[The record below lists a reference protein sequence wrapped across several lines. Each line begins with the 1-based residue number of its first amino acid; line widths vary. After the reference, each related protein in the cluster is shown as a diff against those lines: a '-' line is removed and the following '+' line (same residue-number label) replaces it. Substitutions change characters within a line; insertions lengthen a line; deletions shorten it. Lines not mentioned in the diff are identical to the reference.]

1 MRKLFIP
8 LLLCSAL
15 EANEK
20 NGFFIE
26 AGFETGL
33 LEGTQTQEKNYT
45 TTQTTTKT
53 TTNNYNYLPLNS
65 ILQRATNLFKDA
77 DISKLSFSSLSP
89 VRASL
94 DLSGHLTIENFL
106 PYNLNNVKLSFTDAQ
121 GNVIDLG
128 VIETLPKQSKI
139 VLSYQQ
145 FNETKQV
152 FDNIMEEQKKYYEKE
167 AERRKNKTTSSVSE
181 TNREPSFTFPTFEVL
196 STPHSDPNTQR
207 VFEAL
212 SKINTNLVMKYS
224 DTNNFESAKDK
235 TEKFTAKTAEEFTNL
250 MLNMIAVLDSQSWG
264 DAILNAPFEFT
275 DNKQS
280 GECTNKGDSND
291 NCVYP
296 QKNGLVKSN
305 VDKKYVLDK
314 QSIVNNFRGK
324 TDLDVSLLNG
334 AGVDGLGSNTTP
346 TNNDDGKNYGQLAVV
361 ASALNPQ
368 KLFGTDYKTINL
380 ADLRA
385 ILHEFSHTKGYT
397 HNGNM
402 TYQRVPVVGSNG
414 QQEKKDDGALKDSD
428 GLPYNVCS
436 LYGGQGQPSFPSN
449 YPNSI
454 YHNCADVPAGF
465 LGVTAAV
472 WQQLINQNALPIN
485 FANLNSQTNYNLN
498 ATLNTQDMANSVIG
512 TIQKTLTAT
521 STTTTTSYHHSKS
534 LQRFRSPLLGINVK
548 IGYQNY
554 FNDFIGLAYYGIIKY
569 NYAKA
574 ANQKVQQLS
583 YGGGIDLLLDFIT
596 TYSNKNSPTG
606 IQTRRNFSSSFGI
619 FGGLRGLYNSYYAL
633 NKVKGS
639 GNLDAATGLNYR
651 YKHSKYSVGI
661 SIPLIQ
667 RKASVISSGSDY
679 TNSFVFNEGA
689 SHFKVFFNYGWVF

>member
-8 LLLCSAL
+8 LLLFSTL

-33 LEGTQTQEKNYT
+33 LEGAQTQEKRH
-45 TTQTTTKT
+45 TTTKNT
-53 TTNNYNYLPLNS
+53 YATYNYLPTDT
-65 ILQRATNLFKDA
+65 ILKRAANLFTNA
-77 DISKLSFSSLSP
+77 EAISKLKFSSLSP
-89 VRASL
+89 VRAL
-94 DLSGHLTIENFL
+94 YMYNGQLTIENFL
-106 PYNLNNVKLSFTDAQ
+106 PYNLSNVKLSFTDAQ

-128 VIETLPKQSKI
+128 VIETIPKHSKI
-139 VLSYQQ
+139 VLPG
-145 FNETKQV
+145 EA
-152 FDNIMEEQKKYYEKE
+152 FDSLKIDPYTLFLPKIE
-167 AERRKNKTTSSVSE
+167 ATSTSVS
-181 TNREPSFTFPTFEVL
+181 
-196 STPHSDPNTQR
+196 DANTQR
-207 VFEAL
+207 VFETL
-212 SKINTNLVMKYS
+212 NKIKTNLVVNYRNENK
-224 DTNNFESAKDK
+224 FEGHQNHWEA
-235 TEKFTAKTAEEFTNL
+235 FTPQTAEEFTNL

-275 DNKQS
+275 NKGGG
-280 GECTNKGDSND
+280 GECDTSKEDD
-291 NCVYP
+291 CVNP
-296 QKNGLVKSN
+296 GTNGLVNSK
-305 VDKKYVLDK
+305 VDQKYVLNK
-314 QSIVNNFRGK
+314 QDIVNKFRNK
-324 TDLDVSLLNG
+324 ADLDVVILKDS
-334 AGVDGLGSNTTP
+334 GVVGLGSDITP
-346 TNNDDGKNYGQLAVV
+346 SNNDDGKHYGQLGVV
-361 ASALNPQ
+361 ASALDPK
-368 KLFGTDYKTINL
+368 KLFSDNLKTINL
-380 ADLRA
+380 EDLRT
-385 ILHEFSHTKGYT
+385 ILHEFSHTKGYG

-402 TYQRVPVVGSNG
+402 TYQRVPVTKDGQVEKDNNG
-414 QQEKKDDGALKDSD
+414 KPKDSD

-436 LYGGQGQPSFPSN
+436 RFNGSGQSAFPSN

-472 WQQLINQNALPIN
+472 WQQLINQNALPIDY
-485 FANLNSQTNYNLN
+485 ANLSTQTNYNLN
-498 ATLNTQDMANSVIG
+498 ASLNTQDLANSMLN
-512 TIQKTLTAT
+512 TIQKTFVT
-521 STTTTTSYHHSKS
+521 SSVTNHYSSS
-534 LQRFRSPLLGINVK
+534 ASQSFRSPILGVNAK

-574 ANQKVQQLS
+574 INQKVQQLS

-606 IQTRRNFSSSFGI
+606 VQTKRNFSSSFGI
-619 FGGLRGLYNSYYAL
+619 FGGLRGLYNSYYVL

-639 GNLDAATGLNYR
+639 GNLDVATGLNYR

-667 RKASVISSGSDY
+667 RKASVVSSGSDY

>member
-33 LEGTQTQEKNYT
+33 LEGTQTQEKRH
-45 TTQTTTKT
+45 TTTKNT
-53 TTNNYNYLPLNS
+53 YATYNYLPTDAVLK
-65 ILQRATNLFKDA
+65 RAANLFTDA
-77 DISKLSFSSLSP
+77 KSISQLNFSSLSP
-89 VRASL
+89 VKVL
-94 DLSGHLTIENFL
+94 YIGGKLTIENFL
-106 PYNLNNVKLSFTDAQ
+106 PYNLSNVKLSFTDAQ
-121 GNVIDLG
+121 GNMIDLG
-128 VIETLPKQSKI
+128 VIETIPKHSKI
-139 VLSYQQ
+139 VLPG
-145 FNETKQV
+145 EA
-152 FDNIMEEQKKYYEKE
+152 FDSLKE
-167 AERRKNKTTSSVSE
+167 AFDKIDPYTFFFPKFEATSTSVS
-181 TNREPSFTFPTFEVL
+181 
-196 STPHSDPNTQR
+196 DANTQR
-207 VFEAL
+207 VFETL
-212 SKINTNLVMKYS
+212 NKIKTNLIMKYS
-224 DTNNFESAKDK
+224 NENPNNFNTCPYNNNGNTKNDCWQP
-235 TEKFTAKTAEEFTNL
+235 FTPQTAEEFTNL

-264 DAILNAPFEFT
+264 DAILNAPFDFT
-275 DNKQS
+275 NSSTDCDNDPSKCVNPGINGRVDSKVDQQYVLNKQ
-280 GECTNKGDSND
+280 G
-291 NCVYP
+291 
-296 QKNGLVKSN
+296 
-305 VDKKYVLDK
+305 
-314 QSIVNNFRGK
+314 IVNNFRK
-324 TDLDVSLLNG
+324 KIEID
-334 AGVDGLGSNTTP
+334 
-346 TNNDDGKNYGQLAVV
+346 AVV
-361 ASALNPQ
+361 LKNSGVVGLANGYGNDGEYGTLGVEAYALEPK
-368 KLFGTDYKTINL
+368 KLFGNNLKTINL
-380 ADLRA
+380 ADLRT
-385 ILHEFSHTKGYT
+385 ILHEFSHTKGYG

-402 TYQRVPVVGSNG
+402 TYQRVPTGQNENG
-414 QQEKKDDGALKDSD
+414 KPKDSD

-436 LYGGQGQPSFPSN
+436 LYGGQGQSAFPSN

-472 WQQLINQNALPIN
+472 WQQLINQNALPMN
-485 FANLNSQTNYNLN
+485 FANLGSQTNYNLN
-498 ATLNTQDMANSVIG
+498 ASLNTQDLANSMLS
-512 TIQKTLTAT
+512 TIQKTFVT
-521 STTTTTSYHHSKS
+521 SSVTDHYFSSAS
-534 LQRFRSPLLGINVK
+534 QNFRSPILGVNAK

-574 ANQKVQQLS
+574 VNQKVQQLS
-583 YGGGIDLLLDFIT
+583 YGGGIDLLVDFIT
-596 TYSNKNSPTG
+596 TYSNKNNPID

-639 GNLDAATGLNYR
+639 GNLDVATGLNYR

-667 RKASVISSGSDY
+667 RKASIVSSNGDY

>member
-1 MRKLFIP
+1 MRKLFTSF
-8 LLLCSAL
+8 LLFSAL

-33 LEGTQTQEKNYT
+33 LEGTQTQEKRH
-45 TTQTTTKT
+45 TTTKNT
-53 TTNNYNYLPLNS
+53 YATYNYLPTDA
-65 ILQRATNLFKDA
+65 ILKRAANLFTNA
-77 DISKLSFSSLSP
+77 EAISKLKFSSLSP
-89 VRASL
+89 VRVL
-94 DLSGHLTIENFL
+94 YMYNGQLTIENFL

-121 GNVIDLG
+121 GNIIDLG
-128 VIETLPKQSKI
+128 VIETIPKHSKI
-139 VLSYQQ
+139 VLPG
-145 FNETKQV
+145 EA
-152 FDNIMEEQKKYYEKE
+152 FDSLKKAFDKIDLYTFFLPKFE
-167 AERRKNKTTSSVSE
+167 ATSTSVS
-181 TNREPSFTFPTFEVL
+181 
-196 STPHSDPNTQR
+196 DANTQR
-207 VFEAL
+207 VFETL
-212 SKINTNLVMKYS
+212 NKIKTDLVVNYRNENK
-224 DTNNFESAKDK
+224 FEGHQNHWEA
-235 TEKFTAKTAEEFTNL
+235 FTPQTAEEFTNL

-264 DAILNAPFEFT
+264 DAILNAPFDF
-275 DNKQS
+275 
-280 GECTNKGDSND
+280 TNKGGEECDTSKGNE
-291 NCVYP
+291 CVNP
-296 QKNGLVKSN
+296 GTNGRVNSQN
-305 VDKKYVLDK
+305 ASYVLNK
-314 QSIVNNFRGK
+314 QDIVNKFRNK
-324 TDLDVSLLNG
+324 ADLDVVVLKDS
-334 AGVDGLGSNTTP
+334 GVVGLGSDITP
-346 TNNDDGKNYGQLAVV
+346 NNNDDGKHYGQLGVV
-361 ASALNPQ
+361 ASALDPK
-368 KLFGTDYKTINL
+368 KLFGNNLKTINL
-380 ADLRA
+380 EDLRT

-402 TYQRVPVVGSNG
+402 TYQRVPTGQNENG
-414 QQEKKDDGALKDSD
+414 KPKDSD

-436 LYGGQGQPSFPSN
+436 LYGGQGQSTFPSN

-485 FANLNSQTNYNLN
+485 FANLSSQTNYNLN
-498 ATLNTQDMANSVIG
+498 ASLNTQDLANSMLS
-512 TIQKTLTAT
+512 TIQKTFVT
-521 STTTTTSYHHSKS
+521 SSVTNHYFSSTSQS
-534 LQRFRSPLLGINVK
+534 FRSPILGVNAK

-583 YGGGIDLLLDFIT
+583 YGGGIDLLVDFIT
-596 TYSNKNSPTG
+596 TYSNKNNPID

-639 GNLDAATGLNYR
+639 GNLDVATGLNYR

-667 RKASVISSGSDY
+667 RKASIISNNGDY
-679 TNSFVFNEGA
+679 MNSLVFNEGA

>member
-1 MRKLFIP
+1 MKKLFIP
-8 LLLCSAL
+8 LLLFSAL

-33 LEGTQTQEKNYT
+33 LEGAQTQEKRH
-45 TTQTTTKT
+45 TTTKNT
-53 TTNNYNYLPLNS
+53 YATYNYLPTDT
-65 ILQRATNLFKDA
+65 ILKRAANLFTNA
-77 DISKLSFSSLSP
+77 EAISKLKFSSLSP
-89 VRASL
+89 VRVL
-94 DLSGHLTIENFL
+94 YMYNGQLTIENFL
-106 PYNLNNVKLSFTDAQ
+106 PYNLSNVKLSFTDAQ

-128 VIETLPKQSKI
+128 VIETIPKHSKI
-139 VLSYQQ
+139 VLPG
-145 FNETKQV
+145 EA
-152 FDNIMEEQKKYYEKE
+152 FDSLKIDPYTLFLPKIE
-167 AERRKNKTTSSVSE
+167 ATSTSVS
-181 TNREPSFTFPTFEVL
+181 
-196 STPHSDPNTQR
+196 DANTQR
-207 VFEAL
+207 VFETL
-212 SKINTNLVMKYS
+212 NKIKTNLVVNYRNENK
-224 DTNNFESAKDK
+224 FKDH
-235 TEKFTAKTAEEFTNL
+235 ENHWEAFTPQTAEEFTNL

-275 DNKQS
+275 
-280 GECTNKGDSND
+280 NKGGGEECDTSQENE
-291 NCVYP
+291 CVNP
-296 QKNGLVKSN
+296 GTNGLVNSQN
-305 VDKKYVLDK
+305 QQYVLNK
-314 QSIVNNFRGK
+314 QDIVNKFRNK
-324 TDLDVSLLNG
+324 ADLDVVVLKDS
-334 AGVDGLGSNTTP
+334 GVVGLGSDITP
-346 TNNDDGKNYGQLAVV
+346 SNNDDGKHYGQLGVV
-361 ASALNPQ
+361 ASALDPK
-368 KLFGTDYKTINL
+368 KLFGNDLKTIKL
-380 ADLRA
+380 EDLRT

-402 TYQRVPVVGSNG
+402 TYQRVPTGQNENG
-414 QQEKKDDGALKDSD
+414 KPKDSD

-436 LYGGQGQPSFPSN
+436 LYGGSNQPAFPSN

-485 FANLNSQTNYNLN
+485 YANLGSQTNYNLN
-498 ATLNTQDMANSVIG
+498 ASLNTQDLANSMLG
-512 TIQKTLTAT
+512 TIQKTFVT
-521 STTTTTSYHHSKS
+521 SSVTDHYSSS
-534 LQRFRSPLLGINVK
+534 ASQSFRSPILGVNAK

-569 NYAKA
+569 NYSKA
-574 ANQKVQQLS
+574 LNQKFQQLS

-606 IQTRRNFSSSFGI
+606 VQTKRNFSSSFGI
-619 FGGLRGLYNSYYAL
+619 FGGLRGLYNSYYVL

-639 GNLDAATGLNYR
+639 GNLDVATGLNYR

-667 RKASVISSGSDY
+667 RKASVVSSGGDY

>member
-1 MRKLFIP
+1 MRKLFTSF
-8 LLLCSAL
+8 LLFSAL

-33 LEGTQTQEKNYT
+33 LEGTQTQEKRH
-45 TTQTTTKT
+45 TTTKNT
-53 TTNNYNYLPLNS
+53 YATYNYLPTDAVLK
-65 ILQRATNLFKDA
+65 RAANLFTDSKS
-77 DISKLSFSSLSP
+77 ISQLNFSSLSP
-89 VRASL
+89 VKVL
-94 DLSGHLTIENFL
+94 YIGGKLTIENFL
-106 PYNLNNVKLSFTDAQ
+106 PYNLSNVKLSFTDDQ

-128 VIETLPKQSKI
+128 VIETIPKHSKI
-139 VLSYQQ
+139 VLPG
-145 FNETKQV
+145 EA
-152 FDNIMEEQKKYYEKE
+152 FDSLKE
-167 AERRKNKTTSSVSE
+167 AFDKIDPYTFFFPKFEATSTSVS
-181 TNREPSFTFPTFEVL
+181 
-196 STPHSDPNTQR
+196 DANTQR
-207 VFEAL
+207 VFETL
-212 SKINTNLVMKYS
+212 NKIKTNLIMKYS
-224 DTNNFESAKDK
+224 NENPNNFNTCPYNNNGNTKNDCWQP
-235 TEKFTAKTAEEFTNL
+235 FTPQTAEEFTNL

-264 DAILNAPFEFT
+264 DAILNAPFDFT
-275 DNKQS
+275 NSSTDCDNDPSKCVNPGINGRVDSKVDQQYVLNKQ
-280 GECTNKGDSND
+280 G
-291 NCVYP
+291 
-296 QKNGLVKSN
+296 
-305 VDKKYVLDK
+305 
-314 QSIVNNFRGK
+314 IVNNFRK
-324 TDLDVSLLNG
+324 KIEID
-334 AGVDGLGSNTTP
+334 
-346 TNNDDGKNYGQLAVV
+346 AVV
-361 ASALNPQ
+361 LKNSGVVGLANGYGNDGEYGTLGVEAYALDPT
-368 KLFGTDYKTINL
+368 KLFGNNLKTINL
-380 ADLRA
+380 ADLRT
-385 ILHEFSHTKGYT
+385 ILHEFSHTKGYG

-402 TYQRVPVVGSNG
+402 TYQRVPTGQNENG
-414 QQEKKDDGALKDSD
+414 KPKDSD

-436 LYGGQGQPSFPSN
+436 LYGGQGQSAFPSN

-485 FANLNSQTNYNLN
+485 FANLGSQTNYNLN
-498 ATLNTQDMANSVIG
+498 ASLNTQDLANSMLS
-512 TIQKTLTAT
+512 TIQKTFVT
-521 STTTTTSYHHSKS
+521 SSVTNHYSSS
-534 LQRFRSPLLGINVK
+534 ASQNFRSPILGVNTK

-583 YGGGIDLLLDFIT
+583 YGGGIDLLVDFIT

-606 IQTRRNFSSSFGI
+606 IQTKRNFSSSFGI
-619 FGGLRGLYNSYYAL
+619 FGGLRGLYNSYYVL

-639 GNLDAATGLNYR
+639 GNLDVATGLNYR

-667 RKASVISSGSDY
+667 RKASIVSSDGDY

>member
-8 LLLCSAL
+8 LLLFSAL

-33 LEGTQTQEKNYT
+33 LEGTQTQEKRH
-45 TTQTTTKT
+45 TTTKNT
-53 TTNNYNYLPLNS
+53 YATYNYLPTDAVLK
-65 ILQRATNLFKDA
+65 RAANLFTNA
-77 DISKLSFSSLSP
+77 EAISKLKFSSLSP
-89 VRASL
+89 VRVL
-94 DLSGHLTIENFL
+94 YMYNGQLTIENFL
-106 PYNLNNVKLSFTDAQ
+106 PYNLSNVKLSFTDAQ

-128 VIETLPKQSKI
+128 VIETIPKHSKI
-139 VLSYQQ
+139 VLPG
-145 FNETKQV
+145 EA
-152 FDNIMEEQKKYYEKE
+152 FDSLKE
-167 AERRKNKTTSSVSE
+167 AFDKIGPYTFFLPKFEATSTSVS
-181 TNREPSFTFPTFEVL
+181 
-196 STPHSDPNTQR
+196 DANTQR
-207 VFEAL
+207 VFETL
-212 SKINTNLVMKYS
+212 NKIKTNLIMKYS
-224 DTNNFESAKDK
+224 NENPNNFNTCPYNNNGNTKNDCWQN
-235 TEKFTAKTAEEFTNL
+235 FTPQTAEEFTNL

-275 DNKQS
+275 NSSTDCDNDPSKCVNPGVNGRVDSKVDQQYILNKQ
-280 GECTNKGDSND
+280 G
-291 NCVYP
+291 
-296 QKNGLVKSN
+296 
-305 VDKKYVLDK
+305 
-314 QSIVNNFRGK
+314 IINNFRK
-324 TDLDVSLLNG
+324 KIEID
-334 AGVDGLGSNTTP
+334 
-346 TNNDDGKNYGQLAVV
+346 AVV
-361 ASALNPQ
+361 LKNSGVVGLANGYGNDGEYGTLGVEAYALEPQ
-368 KLFGTDYKTINL
+368 KLFGNDLKTINL
-380 ADLRA
+380 ADLRT

-402 TYQRVPVVGSNG
+402 TYQRVPTGQNENG
-414 QQEKKDDGALKDSD
+414 KPKDSD

-485 FANLNSQTNYNLN
+485 FANLSNQTNYNLN
-498 ATLNTQDMANSVIG
+498 ATLNTQDLANSMLS
-512 TIQKTLTAT
+512 TIQKTFVT
-521 STTTTTSYHHSKS
+521 SSVTNHYFSSAS
-534 LQRFRSPLLGINVK
+534 QSFRSPILGVNAK

-574 ANQKVQQLS
+574 SSEKVQQLS

-596 TYSNKNSPTG
+596 TYSNKNNPID

-639 GNLDAATGLNYR
+639 GNLDVATGLNYR

-667 RKASVISSGSDY
+667 RKASVVSSGSDY
-679 TNSFVFNEGA
+679 TNSLVFNEGA

>member
-1 MRKLFIP
+1 MKKLFIP
-8 LLLCSAL
+8 LLLFSAL

-33 LEGTQTQEKNYT
+33 LEGTQTQEKRH
-45 TTQTTTKT
+45 TTTKNT
-53 TTNNYNYLPLNS
+53 YGTYDYLPTDT
-65 ILQRATNLFKDA
+65 ILKRAANLFTNA
-77 DISKLSFSSLSP
+77 EAISKLKFSSLSP
-89 VRASL
+89 VRVL
-94 DLSGHLTIENFL
+94 YMYNGQLTIENFL
-106 PYNLNNVKLSFTDAQ
+106 PYNLSNVKLSFKDAQ

-128 VIETLPKQSKI
+128 VIETIPKHSKI
-139 VLSYQQ
+139 VLPG
-145 FNETKQV
+145 EA
-152 FDNIMEEQKKYYEKE
+152 FDSLKVDPYTLFLPKIE
-167 AERRKNKTTSSVSE
+167 ATSTSI
-181 TNREPSFTFPTFEVL
+181 
-196 STPHSDPNTQR
+196 SDANTQR
-207 VFEAL
+207 VFETL
-212 SKINTNLVMKYS
+212 NKIKTNLVVNYRNENK
-224 DTNNFESAKDK
+224 FKDH
-235 TEKFTAKTAEEFTNL
+235 ENHWEAFTPQTAEEFTNL

-275 DNKQS
+275 NKGGGGECDTSKENDCVNPGTNGVVNSQNKSYVLNKQ
-280 GECTNKGDSND
+280 D
-291 NCVYP
+291 
-296 QKNGLVKSN
+296 
-305 VDKKYVLDK
+305 
-314 QSIVNNFRGK
+314 IVNKFRNK
-324 TDLDVSLLNG
+324 ADLDVIVLKDS
-334 AGVDGLGSNTTP
+334 GVVGLGSDITP
-346 TNNDDGKNYGQLAVV
+346 SNNDDGKHYGQLGVV
-361 ASALNPQ
+361 ASALDPK
-368 KLFGTDYKTINL
+368 KLFGNDLKTINL
-380 ADLRA
+380 ADLRT

-402 TYQRVPVVGSNG
+402 TYQRVPTGQNENG
-414 QQEKKDDGALKDSD
+414 KPKDSD

-436 LYGGQGQPSFPSN
+436 LYGGSNQPAFPSN

-485 FANLNSQTNYNLN
+485 YANLGSQTNYNLN
-498 ATLNTQDMANSVIG
+498 ASLNTQDLANSMLG
-512 TIQKTLTAT
+512 TIQKTFVT
-521 STTTTTSYHHSKS
+521 SSVTNHYFSSAS
-534 LQRFRSPLLGINVK
+534 QSFRSPILGVNAK

-554 FNDFIGLAYYGIIKY
+554 FNDFIGLAYYGIVKY
-569 NYAKA
+569 NYSKA
-574 ANQKVQQLS
+574 LNQKFQQLS

-596 TYSNKNSPTG
+596 TYSNKNSPID

-619 FGGLRGLYNSYYAL
+619 FGGLRGLYNSYYVL

-639 GNLDAATGLNYR
+639 GNLDVATGLNYR

-667 RKASVISSGSDY
+667 RKASVVSSGSDY

>member
-8 LLLCSAL
+8 LLLFSAL

-33 LEGTQTQEKNYT
+33 LEGTQTQEKRH
-45 TTQTTTKT
+45 TTTKNT
-53 TTNNYNYLPLNS
+53 YATYSYLPTDSVLK
-65 ILQRATNLFKDA
+65 RAANLFTDA
-77 DISKLSFSSLSP
+77 KSISQLNFSSLSP
-89 VRASL
+89 VKVL
-94 DLSGHLTIENFL
+94 YIGGKLTIENFL
-106 PYNLNNVKLSFTDAQ
+106 PYNLSNVKLSFTDAQ
-121 GNVIDLG
+121 GNAIDLG
-128 VIETLPKQSKI
+128 VIETIPKHSKI
-139 VLSYQQ
+139 VLPG
-145 FNETKQV
+145 EA
-152 FDNIMEEQKKYYEKE
+152 FDSLKIDPYTLFLPKIE
-167 AERRKNKTTSSVSE
+167 ATSTSI
-181 TNREPSFTFPTFEVL
+181 
-196 STPHSDPNTQR
+196 SDANTQR
-207 VFEAL
+207 VFETL
-212 SKINTNLVMKYS
+212 NKIKTDLVVNYRNENK
-224 DTNNFESAKDK
+224 FKDH
-235 TEKFTAKTAEEFTNL
+235 ENHWEAFTPQTAEEFTNL

-275 DNKQS
+275 NSSTD
-280 GECTNKGDSND
+280 CDSD
-291 NCVYP
+291 PSKCVNP
-296 QKNGLVKSN
+296 GTNGLVNSK
-305 VDKKYVLDK
+305 VDQQYVLNK
-314 QSIVNNFRGK
+314 QDIVNKFRNK
-324 TDLDVSLLNG
+324 ADLDVVVLKDS
-334 AGVDGLGSNTTP
+334 GVVGLGSDITP
-346 TNNDDGKNYGQLAVV
+346 SNNDDGKHYGQLGVEAY
-361 ASALNPQ
+361 ALEPQ
-368 KLFGTDYKTINL
+368 KLFGNNLKTINL
-380 ADLRA
+380 EDLRT

-402 TYQRVPVVGSNG
+402 TYQRVPTGQNENG
-414 QQEKKDDGALKDSD
+414 KPKDSD

-436 LYGGQGQPSFPSN
+436 LYGGQGQSAFPSN

-485 FANLNSQTNYNLN
+485 YANLGSQTNYNLN
-498 ATLNTQDMANSVIG
+498 ASLNTQDLANSMLS
-512 TIQKTLTAT
+512 TIQKTFVT
-521 STTTTTSYHHSKS
+521 SSVTNHYFSSAS
-534 LQRFRSPLLGINVK
+534 QSFRSPILGVNAK

-554 FNDFIGLAYYGIIKY
+554 FNDFIGLAYYGIVKY
-569 NYAKA
+569 NYSKA
-574 ANQKVQQLS
+574 LNQKFQQLS

-606 IQTRRNFSSSFGI
+606 VQTRKNFSSSFGI
-619 FGGLRGLYNSYYAL
+619 FGGLRGLYNSYYVL

-639 GNLDAATGLNYR
+639 GNLDVATGLNYR

-667 RKASVISSGSDY
+667 RKASVVSSGSDY

>member
-8 LLLCSAL
+8 LLLFSAL

-33 LEGTQTQEKNYT
+33 LEGTQTQEKRH
-45 TTQTTTKT
+45 TTTKNT
-53 TTNNYNYLPLNS
+53 YATYNYLPTDA
-65 ILQRATNLFKDA
+65 ILKRAANLFTNA
-77 DISKLSFSSLSP
+77 EAISKLKFSSLSP
-89 VRASL
+89 VRVL
-94 DLSGHLTIENFL
+94 YMLNGQLTIENFL

-128 VIETLPKQSKI
+128 VIETIPKHSKI
-139 VLSYQQ
+139 VLPG
-145 FNETKQV
+145 EA
-152 FDNIMEEQKKYYEKE
+152 FDSLKVDPYTLFLPKIE
-167 AERRKNKTTSSVSE
+167 ATSTSVS
-181 TNREPSFTFPTFEVL
+181 
-196 STPHSDPNTQR
+196 DANTQR
-207 VFEAL
+207 VFETL
-212 SKINTNLVMKYS
+212 NKIKTDLVVNYRNENK
-224 DTNNFESAKDK
+224 FKDH
-235 TEKFTAKTAEEFTNL
+235 ENRWEAFTPQTAEEFTNL

-264 DAILNAPFEFT
+264 DAILNAPFDF
-275 DNKQS
+275 
-280 GECTNKGDSND
+280 TNKGGEECDTSKENE
-291 NCVYP
+291 CVNP
-296 QKNGLVKSN
+296 GTNGRVNSQN
-305 VDKKYVLDK
+305 ASYVLNK
-314 QSIVNNFRGK
+314 QDIVNKFRNK
-324 TDLDVSLLNG
+324 ADLDVVVLKDS
-334 AGVDGLGSNTTP
+334 GVVGLGSDITP
-346 TNNDDGKNYGQLAVV
+346 SNNDDGKHYGQLGVV
-361 ASALNPQ
+361 ASALDPT
-368 KLFGTDYKTINL
+368 KLFGNNLKTINL
-380 ADLRA
+380 EDLRT
-385 ILHEFSHTKGYT
+385 ILHEFSHTKGYG

-402 TYQRVPVVGSNG
+402 TYQRVPTGQNENG
-414 QQEKKDDGALKDSD
+414 KPKDSD

-436 LYGGQGQPSFPSN
+436 LYGGQGQSAFPSN

-485 FANLNSQTNYNLN
+485 FANLGSQTNYNLN
-498 ATLNTQDMANSVIG
+498 ASLNTQDLANSMLS
-512 TIQKTLTAT
+512 TIQKTFLTSSVTNHYFSSA
-521 STTTTTSYHHSKS
+521 SQS
-534 LQRFRSPLLGINVK
+534 FRSPILGVNAK

-569 NYAKA
+569 NYAKV

-596 TYSNKNSPTG
+596 TYSNKNNPTG

-639 GNLDAATGLNYR
+639 GNLDVATGLNYR

-667 RKASVISSGSDY
+667 RKASIVSSDGDY

>member
-8 LLLCSAL
+8 LLLCSVL

-33 LEGTQTQEKNYT
+33 LEGTQTQEKRH
-45 TTQTTTKT
+45 TTTKNT
-53 TTNNYNYLPLNS
+53 YATYNYLPTDAVLK
-65 ILQRATNLFKDA
+65 RAANLFTNA
-77 DISKLSFSSLSP
+77 EAISKLKFSSLSP
-89 VRASL
+89 VKVL
-94 DLSGHLTIENFL
+94 YIGGKLTIENFL
-106 PYNLNNVKLSFTDAQ
+106 PYNLSNVKLSFTDAQ
-121 GNVIDLG
+121 GNMIDLG
-128 VIETLPKQSKI
+128 VIETIPKHSKI
-139 VLSYQQ
+139 VLPG
-145 FNETKQV
+145 EA
-152 FDNIMEEQKKYYEKE
+152 FDSLKE
-167 AERRKNKTTSSVSE
+167 AFDKIDPYTFFLPKFEAASTSVS
-181 TNREPSFTFPTFEVL
+181 
-196 STPHSDPNTQR
+196 DANTQR
-207 VFEAL
+207 VFETL
-212 SKINTNLVMKYS
+212 NKIKTNLIMKYS
-224 DTNNFESAKDK
+224 NENPNNFNTCPYNNNGNTKNDCWQP
-235 TEKFTAKTAEEFTNL
+235 FTPQTAEEFTNL

-264 DAILNAPFEFT
+264 DAILNAPFDFT
-275 DNKQS
+275 NSSTDCDNDPSKCVNPGTNGRVNSQNASYVLNKQ
-280 GECTNKGDSND
+280 D
-291 NCVYP
+291 
-296 QKNGLVKSN
+296 
-305 VDKKYVLDK
+305 
-314 QSIVNNFRGK
+314 IVNNFRK
-324 TDLDVSLLNG
+324 KIEID
-334 AGVDGLGSNTTP
+334 
-346 TNNDDGKNYGQLAVV
+346 AVV
-361 ASALNPQ
+361 LKNSGVVGLANGYGNDGEYGTLGVEAYALDPK
-368 KLFGTDYKTINL
+368 KLFGNNLKTINL
-380 ADLRA
+380 EDLRT
-385 ILHEFSHTKGYT
+385 ILHEFSHTKGYG

-402 TYQRVPVVGSNG
+402 TYQRVPTGQNENG
-414 QQEKKDDGALKDSD
+414 KPKDSD

-436 LYGGQGQPSFPSN
+436 LYGGQGQSAFPSN

-485 FANLNSQTNYNLN
+485 FANLGSQTNYNLN
-498 ATLNTQDMANSVIG
+498 ASLNTQDLANSMLS
-512 TIQKTLTAT
+512 TIQKTFVT
-521 STTTTTSYHHSKS
+521 SSVTNHYFSSAS
-534 LQRFRSPLLGINVK
+534 QSFRSPILGVNAK

-574 ANQKVQQLS
+574 SSEKVQQLS
-583 YGGGIDLLLDFIT
+583 YGGGIDLLVDFIT
-596 TYSNKNSPTG
+596 TYSNKNSPIG

-639 GNLDAATGLNYR
+639 GNLDVATGLNYR

-667 RKASVISSGSDY
+667 RKASIVSSNGDY

>member
-8 LLLCSAL
+8 LLLFSAL

-33 LEGTQTQEKNYT
+33 LEGTQTQEKRH
-45 TTQTTTKT
+45 TTTKNT
-53 TTNNYNYLPLNS
+53 YATYNYLPTDT
-65 ILQRATNLFKDA
+65 ILKRAANLFTNA
-77 DISKLSFSSLSP
+77 EAISKLKFSSLSP
-89 VRASL
+89 VKVL
-94 DLSGHLTIENFL
+94 YIGGKLTIENFL
-106 PYNLNNVKLSFTDAQ
+106 PYNLSNVKLSFTDAQ
-121 GNVIDLG
+121 GNMIDLG
-128 VIETLPKQSKI
+128 VIETIPKHSKI
-139 VLSYQQ
+139 VLPG
-145 FNETKQV
+145 EA
-152 FDNIMEEQKKYYEKE
+152 FDSLKE
-167 AERRKNKTTSSVSE
+167 AFDKIDPYTFFLPKFEATSTSVS
-181 TNREPSFTFPTFEVL
+181 
-196 STPHSDPNTQR
+196 DANTQR
-207 VFEAL
+207 VFETL
-212 SKINTNLVMKYS
+212 NKIKTNLIMKYS
-224 DTNNFESAKDK
+224 SENPSNFNTCPYNNNGNTKNDCWQP
-235 TEKFTAKTAEEFTNL
+235 FTPQTAEEFTNL

-275 DNKQS
+275 NSPTDCDNDPSK
-280 GECTNKGDSND
+280 
-291 NCVYP
+291 CVNP
-296 QKNGLVKSN
+296 GTNGLVDSK
-305 VDKKYVLDK
+305 VDQQYVLNK
-314 QSIVNNFRGK
+314 QGIVNNFRK
-324 TDLDVSLLNG
+324 KIEID
-334 AGVDGLGSNTTP
+334 
-346 TNNDDGKNYGQLAVV
+346 AVV
-361 ASALNPQ
+361 LKNSGVVGLANGYGNDGEYGTLGVEAYALDPK
-368 KLFGTDYKTINL
+368 KLFGNNLKTINL
-380 ADLRA
+380 ADLRT
-385 ILHEFSHTKGYT
+385 ILHEFSHTKGYG

-402 TYQRVPVVGSNG
+402 TYQRVPTGQNENG
-414 QQEKKDDGALKDSD
+414 KPKDSD

-436 LYGGQGQPSFPSN
+436 LYGGSNQPAFPSN

-485 FANLNSQTNYNLN
+485 FANLGSQTNYNLN
-498 ATLNTQDMANSVIG
+498 ASLNTQDLANSMLS
-512 TIQKTLTAT
+512 TIQKTFVT
-521 STTTTTSYHHSKS
+521 SSVTNHYSSSTSQS
-534 LQRFRSPLLGINVK
+534 FRSPILGVNAK

-574 ANQKVQQLS
+574 SSEKVQQLS
-583 YGGGIDLLLDFIT
+583 YGGGIDLLVDFIT
-596 TYSNKNSPTG
+596 TYSNKNSPID

-639 GNLDAATGLNYR
+639 GNLDVATGLNYR

-667 RKASVISSGSDY
+667 RKASVVSSNGDY

>member
-1 MRKLFIP
+1 MRKLFTS

-15 EANEK
+15 GANEK

-33 LEGTQTQEKNYT
+33 LEGTQTQEKRH
-45 TTQTTTKT
+45 TTTKNT
-53 TTNNYNYLPLNS
+53 YATYNYLPTDT
-65 ILQRATNLFKDA
+65 ILKRAANLFTDA
-77 DISKLSFSSLSP
+77 KSISQLNFSSLSP
-89 VRASL
+89 VKVL
-94 DLSGHLTIENFL
+94 YIGGKLTIENFL
-106 PYNLNNVKLSFTDAQ
+106 PYNLSNVKLSFTDAQ
-121 GNVIDLG
+121 GNIIDLG
-128 VIETLPKQSKI
+128 VIETIPKHSKI
-139 VLSYQQ
+139 VLPG
-145 FNETKQV
+145 EA
-152 FDNIMEEQKKYYEKE
+152 FDSLKE
-167 AERRKNKTTSSVSE
+167 AFDKIDPYTFFLPKFETTSTSVS
-181 TNREPSFTFPTFEVL
+181 
-196 STPHSDPNTQR
+196 DANTQR
-207 VFEAL
+207 VFETL
-212 SKINTNLVMKYS
+212 NKIKTNLIMKYS
-224 DTNNFESAKDK
+224 NENPSNFNTCPYNNNGNTKNDCWQP
-235 TEKFTAKTAEEFTNL
+235 FTPQTAEEFTNL

-264 DAILNAPFEFT
+264 DAILNAPFDFT
-275 DNKQS
+275 NSSTDCDNNPSKCVNPGINGRVDSKVDQQYVLNKQ
-280 GECTNKGDSND
+280 G
-291 NCVYP
+291 
-296 QKNGLVKSN
+296 
-305 VDKKYVLDK
+305 
-314 QSIVNNFRGK
+314 IVNNFRK
-324 TDLDVSLLNG
+324 KIEID
-334 AGVDGLGSNTTP
+334 
-346 TNNDDGKNYGQLAVV
+346 AVV
-361 ASALNPQ
+361 LKNSGVVGLANGYGNDGEYGTLGVEAYALDPT
-368 KLFGTDYKTINL
+368 KLFGNNLKTINL
-380 ADLRA
+380 QDLRT

-402 TYQRVPVVGSNG
+402 TYQRVPTGQNENG
-414 QQEKKDDGALKDSD
+414 KPKDSD

-436 LYGGQGQPSFPSN
+436 LYGGQGQSAFPSN

-485 FANLNSQTNYNLN
+485 FANLGSQTNYNLN
-498 ATLNTQDMANSVIG
+498 ASLNTQDLANSMLS
-512 TIQKTLTAT
+512 TIQKTFVT
-521 STTTTTSYHHSKS
+521 SSVTDHYFSSAS
-534 LQRFRSPLLGINVK
+534 QSFRSPILGVNAK

-574 ANQKVQQLS
+574 SSEKVQQLS

-596 TYSNKNSPTG
+596 TYSNKNSPID

-639 GNLDAATGLNYR
+639 GNLDVATGLNYR

-667 RKASVISSGSDY
+667 RKASIVSSGGDY

>member
-8 LLLCSAL
+8 LLLFSAL

-33 LEGTQTQEKNYT
+33 LEGTQTQEKRH
-45 TTQTTTKT
+45 TTTKNT
-53 TTNNYNYLPLNS
+53 YATYNYLPTDT
-65 ILQRATNLFKDA
+65 ILKRAANLFTDA
-77 DISKLSFSSLSP
+77 KSISQLNFSSLSP
-89 VRASL
+89 VKVL
-94 DLSGHLTIENFL
+94 YIGGKLTIENFL
-106 PYNLNNVKLSFTDAQ
+106 PYNLSNVKLSFTDAQ

-128 VIETLPKQSKI
+128 VIETIPKHSKI
-139 VLSYQQ
+139 VLPG
-145 FNETKQV
+145 EA
-152 FDNIMEEQKKYYEKE
+152 FDSLKE
-167 AERRKNKTTSSVSE
+167 AFDKIDPYTFFFPKFEATSTSVS
-181 TNREPSFTFPTFEVL
+181 
-196 STPHSDPNTQR
+196 DANTQR

-212 SKINTNLVMKYS
+212 NKIKTNLIMKYS
-224 DTNNFESAKDK
+224 NENPNNFNTCPYNNNGNTKNDCWQP
-235 TEKFTAKTAEEFTNL
+235 FTPQTAEEFTNL

-275 DNKQS
+275 NSPTDCDNDPSK
-280 GECTNKGDSND
+280 
-291 NCVYP
+291 CVNP
-296 QKNGLVKSN
+296 GTNGLVDSK
-305 VDKKYVLDK
+305 VDQQYVLNK
-314 QSIVNNFRGK
+314 QGIVNNFRK
-324 TDLDVSLLNG
+324 KIEID
-334 AGVDGLGSNTTP
+334 
-346 TNNDDGKNYGQLAVV
+346 AVV
-361 ASALNPQ
+361 LKNSGVVGLANGYGNDGEYGTLGVEAYVLEPQ
-368 KLFGTDYKTINL
+368 KLFSNNLKTINL
-380 ADLRA
+380 ENLRT
-385 ILHEFSHTKGYT
+385 ILHEFSHTKGYG

-402 TYQRVPVVGSNG
+402 TYQRVPTGQNENG
-414 QQEKKDDGALKDSD
+414 KPKDSD

-436 LYGGQGQPSFPSN
+436 LYGGQGQSAFPSN

-485 FANLNSQTNYNLN
+485 YANLSTQTNYNLN
-498 ATLNTQDMANSVIG
+498 ASLNTQDLANSMLG
-512 TIQKTLTAT
+512 TIQKTFVT
-521 STTTTTSYHHSKS
+521 SSVTNHYSSS
-534 LQRFRSPLLGINVK
+534 ASQSFRSPILGVNAK

-574 ANQKVQQLS
+574 INQKVQQLS

-619 FGGLRGLYNSYYAL
+619 FGGLRGLYNSYYVL

-639 GNLDAATGLNYR
+639 GNLDVATGLNYR

>member
-8 LLLCSAL
+8 LLLFSVL

-33 LEGTQTQEKNYT
+33 LEGTQTQEKRH
-45 TTQTTTKT
+45 TTTKNT
-53 TTNNYNYLPLNS
+53 YATYNYLPTDT
-65 ILQRATNLFKDA
+65 ILKRVANLFTNA
-77 DISKLSFSSLSP
+77 EAISKLKFSSLSP
-89 VRASL
+89 IRVL
-94 DLSGHLTIENFL
+94 YMYNGQLTIENFL
-106 PYNLNNVKLSFTDAQ
+106 PYNLSNVKLSFTDAQ

-128 VIETLPKQSKI
+128 VIETIPKHSKI
-139 VLSYQQ
+139 VLPG
-145 FNETKQV
+145 EA
-152 FDNIMEEQKKYYEKE
+152 FDSLKIDPYTFFLPKIE
-167 AERRKNKTTSSVSE
+167 ATSTSI
-181 TNREPSFTFPTFEVL
+181 
-196 STPHSDPNTQR
+196 SDANTQR
-207 VFEAL
+207 VFETL
-212 SKINTNLVMKYS
+212 NKIKTDLVVNYRNENK
-224 DTNNFESAKDK
+224 FKDH
-235 TEKFTAKTAEEFTNL
+235 ENHWEAFTPQTAEEFTNL

-275 DNKQS
+275 NKGGE
-280 GECTNKGDSND
+280 GECDTSKENE
-291 NCVYP
+291 CVNP
-296 QKNGLVKSN
+296 GTNGLVNSQNKS
-305 VDKKYVLDK
+305 YVLNK
-314 QSIVNNFRGK
+314 QDIVNKFRNK
-324 TDLDVSLLNG
+324 ADLDVIVLKDS
-334 AGVDGLGSNTTP
+334 GVVGLGSDITP
-346 TNNDDGKNYGQLAVV
+346 SNNDDGKHYGQLGVV
-361 ASALNPQ
+361 ASALDPK
-368 KLFGTDYKTINL
+368 KLFGNDLKTINL
-380 ADLRA
+380 ADLRT

-402 TYQRVPVVGSNG
+402 TYQRVPTGQNENG
-414 QQEKKDDGALKDSD
+414 KPKDSD

-436 LYGGQGQPSFPSN
+436 LYGGSNQSAFPSN

-485 FANLNSQTNYNLN
+485 YANLNAQTNYNLN
-498 ATLNTQDMANSVIG
+498 ASLNTQDLANSMLS
-512 TIQKTLTAT
+512 TIQKTFVT
-521 STTTTTSYHHSKS
+521 SSVTNHYFSSAS
-534 LQRFRSPLLGINVK
+534 QSFRSPILGVNAK

-569 NYAKA
+569 NYSKA
-574 ANQKVQQLS
+574 LNQKFQQLS

-596 TYSNKNSPTG
+596 TYSNKNSPIG
-606 IQTRRNFSSSFGI
+606 IQTKRNFSSSFGI
-619 FGGLRGLYNSYYAL
+619 FGGLRGLYNSYYVL

-639 GNLDAATGLNYR
+639 GNLDVATGLNYR

-667 RKASVISSGSDY
+667 RKASVVSSGSDY

>member
-1 MRKLFIP
+1 MKKLFIP
-8 LLLCSAL
+8 LLLFSTL

-33 LEGTQTQEKNYT
+33 LEGTQTQEKRH
-45 TTQTTTKT
+45 TTTKNT
-53 TTNNYNYLPLNS
+53 YATYNYLPTDT
-65 ILQRATNLFKDA
+65 ILKRAANLFTDA
-77 DISKLSFSSLSP
+77 KSISQLNFSSLSP
-89 VRASL
+89 VKVL
-94 DLSGHLTIENFL
+94 YIGGKLTIENFL
-106 PYNLNNVKLSFTDAQ
+106 PYNLNNVKLSFKDAQ

-128 VIETLPKQSKI
+128 VIETIPKHSKI
-139 VLSYQQ
+139 VLPG
-145 FNETKQV
+145 EA
-152 FDNIMEEQKKYYEKE
+152 FDSLKE
-167 AERRKNKTTSSVSE
+167 AFDKIGPYTFFLPKFEATSTSI
-181 TNREPSFTFPTFEVL
+181 
-196 STPHSDPNTQR
+196 SDANTQR
-207 VFEAL
+207 VFETL
-212 SKINTNLVMKYS
+212 NNIKTNLIMKYS
-224 DTNNFESAKDK
+224 NENPSNFNTCPYNNNGNTKNDCWQP
-235 TEKFTAKTAEEFTNL
+235 FTPQTAEEFTNL

-275 DNKQS
+275 NSPTDCDSDPSKCVNPGVNGRVDSKVDQQYILNKQ
-280 GECTNKGDSND
+280 G
-291 NCVYP
+291 
-296 QKNGLVKSN
+296 
-305 VDKKYVLDK
+305 
-314 QSIVNNFRGK
+314 IINNFRK
-324 TDLDVSLLNG
+324 KIEID
-334 AGVDGLGSNTTP
+334 
-346 TNNDDGKNYGQLAVV
+346 AVV
-361 ASALNPQ
+361 LKNSGVVGLANGYGNDGEYGTLGVEAYALEPQ
-368 KLFGTDYKTINL
+368 KLFGNNLKTINL
-380 ADLRA
+380 ADLRT

-402 TYQRVPVVGSNG
+402 TYQRVPTGQNENG
-414 QQEKKDDGALKDSD
+414 KPKDSD

-436 LYGGQGQPSFPSN
+436 LYGGSNQPAFPSN

-485 FANLNSQTNYNLN
+485 YANLSAQTNYNLN
-498 ATLNTQDMANSVIG
+498 ASLNTQDLANSMLS
-512 TIQKTLTAT
+512 TIQKTFVT
-521 STTTTTSYHHSKS
+521 SSVTNHYSSS
-534 LQRFRSPLLGINVK
+534 ASQNFRSPILGVNAK

-574 ANQKVQQLS
+574 INQKFQQLS

-596 TYSNKNSPTG
+596 TYSNKNSPIG
-606 IQTRRNFSSSFGI
+606 VQRNFSSSFGI
-619 FGGLRGLYNSYYAL
+619 FGGLRGLYNSYYVL

-639 GNLDAATGLNYR
+639 GNLDVATGLNYR

-667 RKASVISSGSDY
+667 RKASVVSSGSDY

>member
-8 LLLCSAL
+8 LLLFSAL

-33 LEGTQTQEKNYT
+33 LEGTQTQEKRHI
-45 TTQTTTKT
+45 TTKNT
-53 TTNNYNYLPLNS
+53 YATYNYLPTDSVLK
-65 ILQRATNLFKDA
+65 RAANLFTDA
-77 DISKLSFSSLSP
+77 KSISQLNFSSLSP
-89 VRASL
+89 IKVL
-94 DLSGHLTIENFL
+94 YIGGKLTIENFL
-106 PYNLNNVKLSFTDAQ
+106 PYNLSNVKLSFTDPQ
-121 GNVIDLG
+121 GNAIDLG
-128 VIETLPKQSKI
+128 VIETIPKHSKI
-139 VLSYQQ
+139 VLPG
-145 FNETKQV
+145 EA
-152 FDNIMEEQKKYYEKE
+152 FDSLKE
-167 AERRKNKTTSSVSE
+167 AFDKIGPYTFFFPKFETTSTSI
-181 TNREPSFTFPTFEVL
+181 
-196 STPHSDPNTQR
+196 SDTNTQR
-207 VFEAL
+207 VFETL
-212 SKINTNLVMKYS
+212 NNIKTNLIMKYS
-224 DTNNFESAKDK
+224 NKNPNNFNTCPYNNNGNTKNDCWQN
-235 TEKFTAKTAEEFTNL
+235 FTPQTAEEFTNL

-275 DNKQS
+275 NSSTDCDNDPSKCVNPGVNGRVDTKVDQQYILNKQ
-280 GECTNKGDSND
+280 G
-291 NCVYP
+291 
-296 QKNGLVKSN
+296 
-305 VDKKYVLDK
+305 
-314 QSIVNNFRGK
+314 IINNFRK
-324 TDLDVSLLNG
+324 KIEID
-334 AGVDGLGSNTTP
+334 
-346 TNNDDGKNYGQLAVV
+346 AVV
-361 ASALNPQ
+361 LKDSGVVGLANGYGNDGEYGTLGVEAYALEPQ
-368 KLFGTDYKTINL
+368 KLFGNDLKTINL
-380 ADLRA
+380 EDLRT

-402 TYQRVPVVGSNG
+402 TYQRVPVMKNG
-414 QQEKKDDGALKDSD
+414 QVERDNNGKPKDSD

-436 LYGGQGQPSFPSN
+436 LYGGSNQPAFPSN

-485 FANLNSQTNYNLN
+485 YANLGSQTNYNLN
-498 ATLNTQDMANSVIG
+498 ASLNTQDLANSMLN
-512 TIQKTLTAT
+512 TIQKTFVT
-521 STTTTTSYHHSKS
+521 SSVTNHYFSSAS
-534 LQRFRSPLLGINVK
+534 QSFRSPILGVNAK

-569 NYAKA
+569 NYSKA
-574 ANQKVQQLS
+574 INQKFQQLS

-596 TYSNKNSPTG
+596 TYSNKNSPIG
-606 IQTRRNFSSSFGI
+606 VQTKRNFSSSFGI
-619 FGGLRGLYNSYYAL
+619 FGGLRGLYNSYYVL

-639 GNLDAATGLNYR
+639 GNLDVATGLNYR

-667 RKASVISSGSDY
+667 RKASVVSSGSDY

>member
-1 MRKLFIP
+1 MKKLFIP
-8 LLLCSAL
+8 LLLFSAL

-33 LEGTQTQEKNYT
+33 LEGTQTQEKRH
-45 TTQTTTKT
+45 TTTKNT
-53 TTNNYNYLPLNS
+53 YATYSYLPTDSVLK
-65 ILQRATNLFKDA
+65 RAANLFTDA
-77 DISKLSFSSLSP
+77 KSISQLNFSSLSP
-89 VRASL
+89 VKVL
-94 DLSGHLTIENFL
+94 YIGGKLTIENFL

-121 GNVIDLG
+121 GNAIDLG
-128 VIETLPKQSKI
+128 VIETIPKHSKI
-139 VLSYQQ
+139 VLPG
-145 FNETKQV
+145 EA
-152 FDNIMEEQKKYYEKE
+152 FDSLKE
-167 AERRKNKTTSSVSE
+167 AFDKIGPYTFFFPKFEATSTSVS
-181 TNREPSFTFPTFEVL
+181 
-196 STPHSDPNTQR
+196 DANTQR
-207 VFEAL
+207 VFETL
-212 SKINTNLVMKYS
+212 NNIKTNLVMKYL
-224 DTNNFESAKDK
+224 DNNPFANTCGNQSKNDCWQN
-235 TEKFTAKTAEEFTNL
+235 FTPQTAEEFTNL

-275 DNKQS
+275 
-280 GECTNKGDSND
+280 NKGGGEECDTSKENE
-291 NCVYP
+291 CVNP
-296 QKNGLVKSN
+296 GTNGLVNSQNKS
-305 VDKKYVLDK
+305 YVLNK
-314 QSIVNNFRGK
+314 QDIVNKFRNK
-324 TDLDVSLLNG
+324 ADLDVVILKDS
-334 AGVDGLGSNTTP
+334 GVVGLGSDITP
-346 TNNDDGKNYGQLAVV
+346 SNNDDGKHYGQLGVV
-361 ASALNPQ
+361 ASALDPK
-368 KLFGTDYKTINL
+368 KLFGNDLKTINL
-380 ADLRA
+380 ADLRT

-402 TYQRVPVVGSNG
+402 TYQRVPTGQNENG
-414 QQEKKDDGALKDSD
+414 KPKDSD

-436 LYGGQGQPSFPSN
+436 LYGKSDQPAFPSN

-485 FANLNSQTNYNLN
+485 YANLGSQTNYNLN
-498 ATLNTQDMANSVIG
+498 ASLNTQDLANSMLS
-512 TIQKTLTAT
+512 TIQKTFLTSSVT
-521 STTTTTSYHHSKS
+521 NHSS
-534 LQRFRSPLLGINVK
+534 SSASQSFRSPILGVNAK

-554 FNDFIGLAYYGIIKY
+554 FNDFIGLAYYGIVKY
-569 NYAKA
+569 NYSKA
-574 ANQKVQQLS
+574 LNQKFQQLS

-606 IQTRRNFSSSFGI
+606 VQTKRNFSSSFGI
-619 FGGLRGLYNSYYAL
+619 FGGLRGLYNSYYVL

-639 GNLDAATGLNYR
+639 GNLDVATGLNYR

-667 RKASVISSGSDY
+667 RKASVVSSGSDY

>member
-8 LLLCSAL
+8 LLLFSAL

-33 LEGTQTQEKNYT
+33 LEGAQTQEKRH
-45 TTQTTTKT
+45 TTTKNT
-53 TTNNYNYLPLNS
+53 YATYNYLPTDT
-65 ILQRATNLFKDA
+65 ILKRAANLFTDA
-77 DISKLSFSSLSP
+77 KSISQLNFSSLSP
-89 VRASL
+89 VKVL
-94 DLSGHLTIENFL
+94 YIGGKLTIENFL
-106 PYNLNNVKLSFTDAQ
+106 PYNLSNVKLSFTDAQ
-121 GNVIDLG
+121 GNIIDLG
-128 VIETLPKQSKI
+128 VIETIPKHSKI
-139 VLSYQQ
+139 VLPG
-145 FNETKQV
+145 EA
-152 FDNIMEEQKKYYEKE
+152 FDSLKE
-167 AERRKNKTTSSVSE
+167 AFDKIDPYTFFFPKFEATSTSVS
-181 TNREPSFTFPTFEVL
+181 
-196 STPHSDPNTQR
+196 DANTQR
-207 VFEAL
+207 VFETL
-212 SKINTNLVMKYS
+212 NKIKTNLIMKYS
-224 DTNNFESAKDK
+224 NENPSNFNTCPYNNNGNTKNDCWQP
-235 TEKFTAKTAEEFTNL
+235 FTPQTAEEFTNL

-264 DAILNAPFEFT
+264 DAILNAPFDFT
-275 DNKQS
+275 NSSTDCDNDPSKCVNPGINGRVDSKVDQQYVLNKQ
-280 GECTNKGDSND
+280 G
-291 NCVYP
+291 
-296 QKNGLVKSN
+296 
-305 VDKKYVLDK
+305 
-314 QSIVNNFRGK
+314 IVNNFRK
-324 TDLDVSLLNG
+324 KIEID
-334 AGVDGLGSNTTP
+334 
-346 TNNDDGKNYGQLAVV
+346 AVV
-361 ASALNPQ
+361 LKNSGVVGLANGYGNDGEYGTLGVEAYALDPT
-368 KLFGTDYKTINL
+368 KLFGNNLKTINL
-380 ADLRA
+380 ADLRT

-402 TYQRVPVVGSNG
+402 TYQRVPTGQNENG
-414 QQEKKDDGALKDSD
+414 KPKDSD

-436 LYGGQGQPSFPSN
+436 LYGGQGQSAFPSN

-498 ATLNTQDMANSVIG
+498 ASLNTQDLANSMLS
-512 TIQKTLTAT
+512 TIQKTFVT
-521 STTTTTSYHHSKS
+521 SSVTNHYFSSAS
-534 LQRFRSPLLGINVK
+534 QNFRSPILGVNAK

-583 YGGGIDLLLDFIT
+583 YGGGIDLLVDFIT
-596 TYSNKNSPTG
+596 TYSNKNSPID

-639 GNLDAATGLNYR
+639 GNLDVATGLNYR

-667 RKASVISSGSDY
+667 RKASIVSSNGDY
-679 TNSFVFNEGA
+679 TNSLVFNEGA

>member
-8 LLLCSAL
+8 LLLFSAL

-33 LEGTQTQEKNYT
+33 LEGVQTQEKRH
-45 TTQTTTKT
+45 TTTKNT
-53 TTNNYNYLPLNS
+53 YATYNYLPTDAVLK
-65 ILQRATNLFKDA
+65 RAANLFTNA
-77 DISKLSFSSLSP
+77 EAISKLKFSSLSP
-89 VRASL
+89 VRVL
-94 DLSGHLTIENFL
+94 YMLNGQLTIENFL

-128 VIETLPKQSKI
+128 VIETIPKHSKI
-139 VLSYQQ
+139 VLPG
-145 FNETKQV
+145 EA
-152 FDNIMEEQKKYYEKE
+152 FDSLKVDPYTLFLPKIE
-167 AERRKNKTTSSVSE
+167 ATSTSVS
-181 TNREPSFTFPTFEVL
+181 
-196 STPHSDPNTQR
+196 DANTQR
-207 VFEAL
+207 VFETL
-212 SKINTNLVMKYS
+212 NKIKTDLVVNYRNENK
-224 DTNNFESAKDK
+224 FKDH
-235 TEKFTAKTAEEFTNL
+235 ENHWEAFTPQTAEEFTNL

-264 DAILNAPFEFT
+264 DAILNAPFDF
-275 DNKQS
+275 
-280 GECTNKGDSND
+280 TNKGGEECDTNKE
-291 NCVYP
+291 NECVNP
-296 QKNGLVKSN
+296 GTNGRVNSQN
-305 VDKKYVLDK
+305 ASYVLNK
-314 QSIVNNFRGK
+314 QDIVNKFRNK
-324 TDLDVSLLNG
+324 ADLDVVVLKDS
-334 AGVDGLGSNTTP
+334 GVVGLGSDITP
-346 TNNDDGKNYGQLAVV
+346 SNNDDGKHYGQLGVV
-361 ASALNPQ
+361 ASALDPK
-368 KLFGTDYKTINL
+368 KLFGNNLKTINL
-380 ADLRA
+380 EDLRT
-385 ILHEFSHTKGYT
+385 ILHEFSHTKGYG

-402 TYQRVPVVGSNG
+402 TYQRVPTGQNENG
-414 QQEKKDDGALKDSD
+414 KPKDSD

-436 LYGGQGQPSFPSN
+436 LYGGQGQSAFPSN

-485 FANLNSQTNYNLN
+485 FANLGSQTNYNLN
-498 ATLNTQDMANSVIG
+498 ASLNTQDLANSMLS
-512 TIQKTLTAT
+512 TIQKTFVT
-521 STTTTTSYHHSKS
+521 SSVTNHYFSSAS
-534 LQRFRSPLLGINVK
+534 QNFRSPILGVNAK

-583 YGGGIDLLLDFIT
+583 YGGGIDLLVDFIT
-596 TYSNKNSPTG
+596 TYSNKNSPID

-639 GNLDAATGLNYR
+639 GNLDVATGLNYR

-667 RKASVISSGSDY
+667 RKASIVSSDGDY
-679 TNSFVFNEGA
+679 TDSFVFNEGA

>member
-8 LLLCSAL
+8 LLLFSAL
-15 EANEK
+15 EANQK

-33 LEGTQTQEKNYT
+33 LEGVQTQEKRH
-45 TTQTTTKT
+45 TTTKNT
-53 TTNNYNYLPLNS
+53 YATYNYLPTDAVLK
-65 ILQRATNLFKDA
+65 RAANLFTDA
-77 DISKLSFSSLSP
+77 KSISQLNFSTLSP
-89 VRASL
+89 VKVL
-94 DLSGHLTIENFL
+94 YIGGKITIENFL
-106 PYNLNNVKLSFTDAQ
+106 PYNLNNVKISFTDAQ
-121 GNVIDLG
+121 GNAIDLG
-128 VIETLPKQSKI
+128 VIETIPKHSKMVLPGEAFDSLKEAFDKIGPYTFFLPK
-139 VLSYQQ
+139 
-145 FNETKQV
+145 F
-152 FDNIMEEQKKYYEKE
+152 E
-167 AERRKNKTTSSVSE
+167 ATSTSV
-181 TNREPSFTFPTFEVL
+181 
-196 STPHSDPNTQR
+196 SDPNTQR
-207 VFEAL
+207 VFETL
-212 SKINTNLVMKYS
+212 NKIKTNLIMKYS
-224 DTNNFESAKDK
+224 SENPSNFNTCPYNNNGNTKNDCWQP
-235 TEKFTAKTAEEFTNL
+235 FTPQTAEEFTNL

-275 DNKQS
+275 NSSTDCDNDPSKCVNPGINGRVDSKVDQQYVLNKQ
-280 GECTNKGDSND
+280 G
-291 NCVYP
+291 
-296 QKNGLVKSN
+296 
-305 VDKKYVLDK
+305 
-314 QSIVNNFRGK
+314 IVNNFRK
-324 TDLDVSLLNG
+324 KIEID
-334 AGVDGLGSNTTP
+334 
-346 TNNDDGKNYGQLAVV
+346 AVV
-361 ASALNPQ
+361 LKNSGVVGLANGYGNDGEYGTLGVEAYALDPK
-368 KLFGTDYKTINL
+368 KLFGNDLKTINL
-380 ADLRA
+380 ADLRT
-385 ILHEFSHTKGYT
+385 ILHEFSHTKGYG

-402 TYQRVPVVGSNG
+402 TYQRVPTGQNENG
-414 QQEKKDDGALKDSD
+414 KPKDSD

-436 LYGGQGQPSFPSN
+436 LYGGSNQSAFPSN

-498 ATLNTQDMANSVIG
+498 ASLNTQDLANSMLS
-512 TIQKTLTAT
+512 TIQKTFV
-521 STTTTTSYHHSKS
+521 TTSVTNHYSS
-534 LQRFRSPLLGINVK
+534 SASQSFRSPILGVNAK

-596 TYSNKNSPTG
+596 TYSNKNNPTG
-606 IQTRRNFSSSFGI
+606 IQARRNFSSSFGI
-619 FGGLRGLYNSYYAL
+619 FGGLRGLYNSYYVL

-639 GNLDAATGLNYR
+639 GNLDVATGLNYR

-667 RKASVISSGSDY
+667 RKASIVSSNGGY

>member
-1 MRKLFIP
+1 MKKLFIP
-8 LLLCSAL
+8 LLLFSAL

-33 LEGTQTQEKNYT
+33 LEGTQTQEKRH
-45 TTQTTTKT
+45 TTTKNT
-53 TTNNYNYLPLNS
+53 YATYSYLPTDT
-65 ILQRATNLFKDA
+65 ILKRAANLFTDA
-77 DISKLSFSSLSP
+77 KSISQLNFSSLSP
-89 VRASL
+89 VKVL
-94 DLSGHLTIENFL
+94 YIGGKLTIENFL
-106 PYNLNNVKLSFTDAQ
+106 PYNLSNVKLSFTDAQ

-128 VIETLPKQSKI
+128 VIETIPKHSKI
-139 VLSYQQ
+139 VLPG
-145 FNETKQV
+145 EA
-152 FDNIMEEQKKYYEKE
+152 FDSLKE
-167 AERRKNKTTSSVSE
+167 AFDKIDPYTFFFPKFEATSTSVS
-181 TNREPSFTFPTFEVL
+181 
-196 STPHSDPNTQR
+196 DANTQR
-207 VFEAL
+207 VFETL
-212 SKINTNLVMKYS
+212 NKIKTNLIMKYS
-224 DTNNFESAKDK
+224 NENPNNFNTCPYNNNGNTKNDCWQP
-235 TEKFTAKTAEEFTNL
+235 FTPQTAEEFTNL

-275 DNKQS
+275 NSSTDCDNDPSK
-280 GECTNKGDSND
+280 
-291 NCVYP
+291 CVNP
-296 QKNGLVKSN
+296 GTNGLVDSK
-305 VDKKYVLDK
+305 VDQKYVLNK
-314 QSIVNNFRGK
+314 QGIVNNFRK
-324 TDLDVSLLNG
+324 KIEID
-334 AGVDGLGSNTTP
+334 
-346 TNNDDGKNYGQLAVV
+346 AVV
-361 ASALNPQ
+361 LKNSGVVGLANGYGNDGEYGTLGVEAYALDPK
-368 KLFGTDYKTINL
+368 KLFGNDLKTINL
-380 ADLRA
+380 EDLRT

-402 TYQRVPVVGSNG
+402 TYQRVPVTKDGQVEKDNNG
-414 QQEKKDDGALKDSD
+414 KPKDSD

-436 LYGGQGQPSFPSN
+436 LYGGSGQSAFPSN

-498 ATLNTQDMANSVIG
+498 ASLNTQDLANSMLN
-512 TIQKTLTAT
+512 TIQKTFVT
-521 STTTTTSYHHSKS
+521 SSVTDHYSSS
-534 LQRFRSPLLGINVK
+534 ASQNFRSPILGVNAK

-574 ANQKVQQLS
+574 INQKVQQLS
-583 YGGGIDLLLDFIT
+583 YGGGIDLLVDFIT
-596 TYSNKNSPTG
+596 TYSNKNNPTG
-606 IQTRRNFSSSFGI
+606 IQTKRNFSSSFGI
-619 FGGLRGLYNSYYAL
+619 FGGLRGLYNSYYVL

-639 GNLDAATGLNYR
+639 GNLDVATGLNYR

-667 RKASVISSGSDY
+667 RKASVVSSGSDY

>member
-8 LLLCSAL
+8 LLLFSAL

-33 LEGTQTQEKNYT
+33 LEGTQTQEKRH
-45 TTQTTTKT
+45 TTTKNT
-53 TTNNYNYLPLNS
+53 YATYNYLPTDAVLK
-65 ILQRATNLFKDA
+65 RAANLFTDA
-77 DISKLSFSSLSP
+77 KSISQLNFSSLSP
-89 VRASL
+89 VKVL
-94 DLSGHLTIENFL
+94 YIGGKLTIENFL

-121 GNVIDLG
+121 GNMIDLG
-128 VIETLPKQSKI
+128 VIETIPKHSKI
-139 VLSYQQ
+139 VLPG
-145 FNETKQV
+145 EA
-152 FDNIMEEQKKYYEKE
+152 FDSLKE
-167 AERRKNKTTSSVSE
+167 AFDKIGPYTFFLPKFEATSTSI
-181 TNREPSFTFPTFEVL
+181 
-196 STPHSDPNTQR
+196 SDANTQR
-207 VFEAL
+207 VFETL
-212 SKINTNLVMKYS
+212 NNIKTNLIMKYS
-224 DTNNFESAKDK
+224 NENPSNFNTCPYNNNGNTKNDCWQN
-235 TEKFTAKTAEEFTNL
+235 FTPQTAEEFTNL

-275 DNKQS
+275 NSSTDCDNDPSKCVNP
-280 GECTNKGDSND
+280 GINGRVDS
-291 NCVYP
+291 
-296 QKNGLVKSN
+296 K
-305 VDKKYVLDK
+305 VDQKYVLNK
-314 QSIVNNFRGK
+314 QGIVNNFRK
-324 TDLDVSLLNG
+324 KIEID
-334 AGVDGLGSNTTP
+334 
-346 TNNDDGKNYGQLAVV
+346 AVV
-361 ASALNPQ
+361 LKNSGVVGLANGYGNDGEYGTLGVEAYALEPQ
-368 KLFGTDYKTINL
+368 KLFGNNLKTINL
-380 ADLRA
+380 QDLRT

-402 TYQRVPVVGSNG
+402 TYQRVPTGQNENG
-414 QQEKKDDGALKDSD
+414 KPKDSD

-485 FANLNSQTNYNLN
+485 FANLSNQTNYNLN
-498 ATLNTQDMANSVIG
+498 ASLNTQDLANSMLG
-512 TIQKTLTAT
+512 TIQKTFVT
-521 STTTTTSYHHSKS
+521 SSVTNHYSSS
-534 LQRFRSPLLGINVK
+534 ASQSFRSPILGVNAK

-574 ANQKVQQLS
+574 SSEKVQQLS

-596 TYSNKNSPTG
+596 TYSNKNSPID

-619 FGGLRGLYNSYYAL
+619 FGGLRGLYNSYYVL

-639 GNLDAATGLNYR
+639 GNLDVATGLNYR

-667 RKASVISSGSDY
+667 RKASVVSSGSDY

>member
-8 LLLCSAL
+8 LLLFSAL

-33 LEGTQTQEKNYT
+33 LEGTQTQEKRH
-45 TTQTTTKT
+45 TTTKNT
-53 TTNNYNYLPLNS
+53 YATYNYLPTDT
-65 ILQRATNLFKDA
+65 ILKRAASLFTNA
-77 DISKLSFSSLSP
+77 EAISKLKFSSLSP
-89 VRASL
+89 VRVL
-94 DLSGHLTIENFL
+94 YMYNGQLTIENFL

-128 VIETLPKQSKI
+128 VIETIPKHSKI
-139 VLSYQQ
+139 VLPG
-145 FNETKQV
+145 EA
-152 FDNIMEEQKKYYEKE
+152 FDSLKIDPYTLFLPKIEV
-167 AERRKNKTTSSVSE
+167 ASTSI
-181 TNREPSFTFPTFEVL
+181 
-196 STPHSDPNTQR
+196 SDTNTQR
-207 VFEAL
+207 VFETL
-212 SKINTNLVMKYS
+212 NKIKTNLVVNYRNENK
-224 DTNNFESAKDK
+224 FKDH
-235 TEKFTAKTAEEFTNL
+235 ENHWEAFTPQTAEEFTNL

-275 DNKQS
+275 NSSTD
-280 GECTNKGDSND
+280 CDSD
-291 NCVYP
+291 PSKCVNP
-296 QKNGLVKSN
+296 GVNGLVNSK
-305 VDKKYVLDK
+305 VDQQYVLNK
-314 QSIVNNFRGK
+314 QDIVNKFRNK
-324 TDLDVSLLNG
+324 ADLDVFVLKDS
-334 AGVDGLGSNTTP
+334 GVVGLGSDITP
-346 TNNDDGKNYGQLAVV
+346 SNNDDGKHYGQLGVV
-361 ASALNPQ
+361 ASALDPK
-368 KLFGTDYKTINL
+368 KLFGNDLKTINL
-380 ADLRA
+380 ADLRT

-402 TYQRVPVVGSNG
+402 TYQRVPTGQNENG
-414 QQEKKDDGALKDSD
+414 KPKDSD

-436 LYGGQGQPSFPSN
+436 LYGGSNQPAFPSN

-485 FANLNSQTNYNLN
+485 FANLGSQTNYNLN
-498 ATLNTQDMANSVIG
+498 ASLNTQDLANSMLN
-512 TIQKTLTAT
+512 TIQKTFVT
-521 STTTTTSYHHSKS
+521 SSITNHYSSS
-534 LQRFRSPLLGINVK
+534 ASQSFRSPILGVNAK

-574 ANQKVQQLS
+574 INQKVQQLS

-606 IQTRRNFSSSFGI
+606 VQTRRNFSSSFGI
-619 FGGLRGLYNSYYAL
+619 FGGLRGLYNSYYVL

-639 GNLDAATGLNYR
+639 GNLDVATGLNYR

-667 RKASVISSGSDY
+667 RKASVVSSGGDY

>member
-33 LEGTQTQEKNYT
+33 LEGTQTQEKRH
-45 TTQTTTKT
+45 TTTKNT
-53 TTNNYNYLPLNS
+53 YATYNYLPTDAVLK
-65 ILQRATNLFKDA
+65 RAANLFTDA
-77 DISKLSFSSLSP
+77 KSISQLNFSSLSP
-89 VRASL
+89 VKVL
-94 DLSGHLTIENFL
+94 YIGGKLTIENFL
-106 PYNLNNVKLSFTDAQ
+106 PYNLSNVKLSFTDAQ
-121 GNVIDLG
+121 GNMIDLG
-128 VIETLPKQSKI
+128 VIETIPKHSKI
-139 VLSYQQ
+139 VLPGDA
-145 FNETKQV
+145 
-152 FDNIMEEQKKYYEKE
+152 FDSLKE
-167 AERRKNKTTSSVSE
+167 AFDKIDPYTFFFPKFEATSTSVS
-181 TNREPSFTFPTFEVL
+181 
-196 STPHSDPNTQR
+196 DANTQR
-207 VFEAL
+207 VFETL
-212 SKINTNLVMKYS
+212 NKIKTNLIMKYS
-224 DTNNFESAKDK
+224 NENPNNFNTCPYNNNGNTKNDCWQP
-235 TEKFTAKTAEEFTNL
+235 FTPQTAEEFTNL

-275 DNKQS
+275 NSSTDCDNDPSKCVNPGINGRVDSKVDQQYVLNKQ
-280 GECTNKGDSND
+280 G
-291 NCVYP
+291 
-296 QKNGLVKSN
+296 
-305 VDKKYVLDK
+305 
-314 QSIVNNFRGK
+314 IVNNFRK
-324 TDLDVSLLNG
+324 KIEID
-334 AGVDGLGSNTTP
+334 
-346 TNNDDGKNYGQLAVV
+346 AVV
-361 ASALNPQ
+361 LKNSGVVGLANGYGNDGEYGTLGVEAYALEPT
-368 KLFGTDYKTINL
+368 KLFGNNLKTINL
-380 ADLRA
+380 ADLRT

-402 TYQRVPVVGSNG
+402 TYQRVPTGQNENG
-414 QQEKKDDGALKDSD
+414 KPKDSD

-436 LYGGQGQPSFPSN
+436 LYGGQGQSAFPSN

-485 FANLNSQTNYNLN
+485 FANLDSQTNYNLN
-498 ATLNTQDMANSVIG
+498 ASLNTQDLANSMLS
-512 TIQKTLTAT
+512 TIQKTFVT
-521 STTTTTSYHHSKS
+521 SSVTNHYFSSAS
-534 LQRFRSPLLGINVK
+534 QSFRSPILGVNAK

-554 FNDFIGLAYYGIIKY
+554 FNDFIGLTYYGIIKY

-583 YGGGIDLLLDFIT
+583 YGGGIDLLVDFIT
-596 TYSNKNSPTG
+596 TYSNKNNPID

-619 FGGLRGLYNSYYAL
+619 FGGLRGLYNSYYVL

-639 GNLDAATGLNYR
+639 GNLDVATGLNYR

-667 RKASVISSGSDY
+667 RKASIVSSNGDY
-679 TNSFVFNEGA
+679 TNSLVFNEGA

>member
-8 LLLCSAL
+8 LLLFSAL

-33 LEGTQTQEKNYT
+33 LEGTQTQEKRH
-45 TTQTTTKT
+45 TTTKNT
-53 TTNNYNYLPLNS
+53 YATYNYLPTDT
-65 ILQRATNLFKDA
+65 ILKRAANLFTDA
-77 DISKLSFSSLSP
+77 KSISQLNFSSLSP
-89 VRASL
+89 VKVL
-94 DLSGHLTIENFL
+94 YIGGKLTIENFL

-121 GNVIDLG
+121 GNMIDLG
-128 VIETLPKQSKI
+128 VIETIPKHSKI
-139 VLSYQQ
+139 VLPG
-145 FNETKQV
+145 EA
-152 FDNIMEEQKKYYEKE
+152 FDSLKE
-167 AERRKNKTTSSVSE
+167 AFDKIDPYTFFFPKFEATSTSVS
-181 TNREPSFTFPTFEVL
+181 
-196 STPHSDPNTQR
+196 DANTQR
-207 VFEAL
+207 VFETL
-212 SKINTNLVMKYS
+212 NKIKTNLIMKYS
-224 DTNNFESAKDK
+224 NENPNNFNTCPYNNNGNTKNDCWQP
-235 TEKFTAKTAEEFTNL
+235 FTPQTAEEFTNL

-275 DNKQS
+275 NSSTDCDNDPSKCVNPGINGRVDSKVDQQYVLNKQ
-280 GECTNKGDSND
+280 G
-291 NCVYP
+291 
-296 QKNGLVKSN
+296 
-305 VDKKYVLDK
+305 
-314 QSIVNNFRGK
+314 IVNNFRK
-324 TDLDVSLLNG
+324 KIEID
-334 AGVDGLGSNTTP
+334 
-346 TNNDDGKNYGQLAVV
+346 AVV
-361 ASALNPQ
+361 LKNSGVVGLANGYGNDGEYGTLGVEAYALEPT
-368 KLFGTDYKTINL
+368 KLFGNNLKTINL
-380 ADLRA
+380 ADLRT
-385 ILHEFSHTKGYT
+385 ILHEFSHTKGYG

-402 TYQRVPVVGSNG
+402 TYQRVPTGQNENG
-414 QQEKKDDGALKDSD
+414 KPKDSD

-436 LYGGQGQPSFPSN
+436 LYGGSNQPAFPSN

-485 FANLNSQTNYNLN
+485 FANLDSQTNYNLN
-498 ATLNTQDMANSVIG
+498 ASLNTQDLANSMLS
-512 TIQKTLTAT
+512 TIQKTFVT
-521 STTTTTSYHHSKS
+521 SSVTNHYFSSASQNFK
-534 LQRFRSPLLGINVK
+534 SPLLGVNVK

-554 FNDFIGLAYYGIIKY
+554 FNNFIGLAYYGIIKY

-639 GNLDAATGLNYR
+639 GNLDVATGLNYR
-651 YKHSKYSVGI
+651 YKHSKYSVGV

-667 RKASVISSGSDY
+667 RKASVVSSNGDY
-679 TNSFVFNEGA
+679 TNSLVFNEGA

>member
-26 AGFETGL
+26 AGFEIGL
-33 LEGTQTQEKNYT
+33 LEGTQTQEKRH
-45 TTQTTTKT
+45 TTTKNT
-53 TTNNYNYLPLNS
+53 YATYNYLPTDAVLK
-65 ILQRATNLFKDA
+65 RAANLFTDA
-77 DISKLSFSSLSP
+77 KSISQLNFSSLSP
-89 VRASL
+89 VKVL
-94 DLSGHLTIENFL
+94 YIGGKLTIENFL
-106 PYNLNNVKLSFTDAQ
+106 PYNLSNVKLSFTDAQ
-121 GNVIDLG
+121 GNIIDLG
-128 VIETLPKQSKI
+128 VIETIPKHSKI
-139 VLSYQQ
+139 ILPGEAFDSLK
-145 FNETKQV
+145 ET
-152 FDNIMEEQKKYYEKE
+152 FDKIDPYTFFFPKFE
-167 AERRKNKTTSSVSE
+167 ATSTSVS
-181 TNREPSFTFPTFEVL
+181 
-196 STPHSDPNTQR
+196 DANTQR
-207 VFEAL
+207 VFETL
-212 SKINTNLVMKYS
+212 NKIKTNLIMKYS
-224 DTNNFESAKDK
+224 NENPSNFNTCPYNNNGNTKNDCWQP
-235 TEKFTAKTAEEFTNL
+235 FTPQTAEEFTNL

-264 DAILNAPFEFT
+264 DAILNAPFDFT
-275 DNKQS
+275 NSSTDCDNDPSKCVNPGINGRVDSKVDQQYVLNKQ
-280 GECTNKGDSND
+280 G
-291 NCVYP
+291 
-296 QKNGLVKSN
+296 
-305 VDKKYVLDK
+305 
-314 QSIVNNFRGK
+314 IVNNFRK
-324 TDLDVSLLNG
+324 KIEID
-334 AGVDGLGSNTTP
+334 
-346 TNNDDGKNYGQLAVV
+346 AVV
-361 ASALNPQ
+361 LKNSGVVGLANGYGNDGEYGTLGVEAYALDPT
-368 KLFGTDYKTINL
+368 KLFGNNLKTINL
-380 ADLRA
+380 EDLRT
-385 ILHEFSHTKGYT
+385 ILHEFSHTKGYG

-402 TYQRVPVVGSNG
+402 TYQRVPTGQNENG
-414 QQEKKDDGALKDSD
+414 KPKDSD

-436 LYGGQGQPSFPSN
+436 LYGGQGQSAFPSN

-485 FANLNSQTNYNLN
+485 FANLGSQTNYNLN
-498 ATLNTQDMANSVIG
+498 ASLNTQDLANSMLS
-512 TIQKTLTAT
+512 TIQKTFVT
-521 STTTTTSYHHSKS
+521 SSVTNHYYSSAS
-534 LQRFRSPLLGINVK
+534 QSFRSPILGVNAK

-574 ANQKVQQLS
+574 SSEKVQQLS

-596 TYSNKNSPTG
+596 TYSNKNSPID

-639 GNLDAATGLNYR
+639 GNLDVATGLNYR

-667 RKASVISSGSDY
+667 RKASIVSSDGDY
-679 TNSFVFNEGA
+679 TNSLVFNEGA

>member
-8 LLLCSAL
+8 LLLFSAL

-33 LEGTQTQEKNYT
+33 LEGAQTQEKRH
-45 TTQTTTKT
+45 TTTKNT
-53 TTNNYNYLPLNS
+53 YATYNYLPTDT
-65 ILQRATNLFKDA
+65 ILKRAANLFTDA
-77 DISKLSFSSLSP
+77 KSISQLNFSSLSP
-89 VRASL
+89 VKVL
-94 DLSGHLTIENFL
+94 YIGGKLTIENFL
-106 PYNLNNVKLSFTDAQ
+106 PYNLSNVKLSFTDAQ

-128 VIETLPKQSKI
+128 VIETIPKHSKI
-139 VLSYQQ
+139 VLPG
-145 FNETKQV
+145 EA
-152 FDNIMEEQKKYYEKE
+152 FDSLKE
-167 AERRKNKTTSSVSE
+167 AFDKIDPYTFFFPKFEATSTSVS
-181 TNREPSFTFPTFEVL
+181 
-196 STPHSDPNTQR
+196 DANTQR
-207 VFEAL
+207 VFETL
-212 SKINTNLVMKYS
+212 NNIKTNLIMKYS
-224 DTNNFESAKDK
+224 NENPNNFNTCPYNNNGNTKNDCWQN
-235 TEKFTAKTAEEFTNL
+235 FTPQTAEEFTNL

-275 DNKQS
+275 NSSTDCDNDPSQCVNP
-280 GECTNKGDSND
+280 GINGRVDS
-291 NCVYP
+291 
-296 QKNGLVKSN
+296 K
-305 VDKKYVLDK
+305 VDQKYVLNK
-314 QSIVNNFRGK
+314 QGIVNNFRK
-324 TDLDVSLLNG
+324 KIEID
-334 AGVDGLGSNTTP
+334 
-346 TNNDDGKNYGQLAVV
+346 AVV
-361 ASALNPQ
+361 LKNSGVVGLANGYGNDGEYGTLGVEAYALDPK
-368 KLFGTDYKTINL
+368 KLFGNDLKTINL
-380 ADLRA
+380 EDLRT
-385 ILHEFSHTKGYT
+385 ILHEFSHTKGYG

-402 TYQRVPVVGSNG
+402 TYQRVPTGQNENG
-414 QQEKKDDGALKDSD
+414 KPKDSD

-436 LYGGQGQPSFPSN
+436 RFNGSGQPAFPSN

-485 FANLNSQTNYNLN
+485 YANLGSQTNYNLN
-498 ATLNTQDMANSVIG
+498 ASLNTQDLANSMLN
-512 TIQKTLTAT
+512 TIQKTFVT
-521 STTTTTSYHHSKS
+521 SSVTNHYSSS
-534 LQRFRSPLLGINVK
+534 ASQNFRSPILGVNAK

-574 ANQKVQQLS
+574 INQKVQQLS
-583 YGGGIDLLLDFIT
+583 YGGGIDLLVDFIT

-606 IQTRRNFSSSFGI
+606 VQTRRNFSSSFGI
-619 FGGLRGLYNSYYAL
+619 FGGLRGLYNSYYVL

-639 GNLDAATGLNYR
+639 GNLDVATGLNYR

-667 RKASVISSGSDY
+667 RKASVVSSGGDY